1 MVKRAAF
8 AVPGSLETPTGGYA
22 YDRRIIAE
30 LERLGW
36 HIELV
41 DLGEG
46 FPWPS
51 EETLSSAGER
61 LLKVR
66 AGQPIVIDGL
76 ALGVLPDLASELAR
90 RTPLLALVHHPL
102 ALEWGLSVDQAALL
116 QRSERAALA
125 STRAVVVTSPATAR
139 MVASDYGVSADRITV
154 ARPGNDPA
162 PQAQRSRDLGVPH
175 LLSVG
180 AVVPRKGFDV
190 LVGAL
195 AALLDLPWRLS
206 IAGDLTR
213 DRSAAARLHS
223 EIARHGLA
231 GRIAVLGA
239 VSSEQL
245 ARLYQTADLFV
256 LASYFEGYGMAYSE
270 ALAHGLP
277 VIGTRAGATED
288 TVPRDAGLLVAPGD
302 AAELA
307 EALRRAITDLGLRRR
322 LAEGAFTAARLL
334 PTWPQSGMIFADALE
349 RLT

>member
-8 AVPGSLETPTGGYA
+8 AVPGSLEIPTGGYA

-36 HIELV
+36 HIELI

-51 EETLSSAGER
+51 EETLSGARER
-61 LLKVR
+61 LLKMS
-66 AGQPIVIDGL
+66 AGRPIVVDGL
-76 ALGVLPDLASELAR
+76 ALGVLPQVASELAR

-102 ALEWGLSVDQAALL
+102 ALEWGLSASQASLL
-116 QRSERAALA
+116 QRSERDALT
-125 STRAVVVTSPATAR
+125 STRGVVVTSHATAR
-139 MVASDYGVSADRITV
+139 IVASDYGVPADRITV
-154 ARPGNDPA
+154 ALPGNDPVPPA
-162 PQAQRSRDLGVPH
+162 RANRGLGVPH

-195 AALLDLPWRLS
+195 AALVGHPWRLT

-213 DRSAAARLHS
+213 DATAAARLHS

-231 GRIAVLGA
+231 SRITVLGA
-239 VSSEQL
+239 VSAEQL
-245 ARLYQTADLFV
+245 AELYDTADLFV

-277 VIGTRAGATED
+277 VIGTKAGAIPE
-288 TVPRDAGLLVAPGD
+288 TVPREAGLLVTPGD
-302 AAELA
+302 AAALA
-307 EALRRAITDLGLRRR
+307 EALRRVLTDSVLRQR
-322 LAEGAFTAARLL
+322 LAQGAIAAAGQL
-334 PTWPQSGMIFADALE
+334 PTWPQSGTIFAGALE

>member
-1 MVKRAAF
+1 VVKRAAF
-8 AVPGSLETPTGGYA
+8 AVPGSLQTPTGGYA

-30 LERLGW
+30 LEHLGW
-36 HIELV
+36 HIEVV

-51 EETLSSAGER
+51 GDTLSGARDR
-61 LLKVR
+61 LLKMPAR
-66 AGQPIVIDGL
+66 QPIVVDGL
-76 ALGVLPDLASELAR
+76 ALGVLPDVASELAR

-102 ALEWGLSVDQAALL
+102 ALEWGLSAQQATLL

-125 STRAVVVTSPATAR
+125 STRGVVVTSPATAR
-139 MVASDYGVSADRITV
+139 IVASDYGVPADRITV

-162 PQAQRSRDLGVPH
+162 PQARADRDLGMPH

-180 AVVPRKGFDV
+180 AVVPRKGFDL

-195 AALLDLPWRLS
+195 ATLVALPWRLT
-206 IAGDLTR
+206 IAGDVTR
-213 DRSAAARLHS
+213 DAAAAARLHS

-231 GRIAVLGA
+231 NRIAVLGA
-239 VSSEQL
+239 VSAEQL
-245 ARLYQTADLFV
+245 ARLYDTADLFV

-277 VIGTRAGATED
+277 VIGTRAGAIPD
-288 TVPRDAGLLVAPGD
+288 TVSPDAGLLVPPGD
-302 AAELA
+302 AAALA
-307 EALRRAITDLGLRRR
+307 DALHRVLTDSALRQR
-322 LAEGAFTAARLL
+322 LAEGATAEAHQL
-334 PTWPQSGMIFADALE
+334 PTWPQSGAIFAGALE